1 MATAFVT
8 GATGVLGRGTVERLL
23 DQGHRV
29 RALARN
35 PERASVISALG
46 AEPVVGDIFDVD
58 AMTRA
63 MAGADSVLHLATR
76 IPPVTQARRPAAWE
90 EKTRLRALGTRVLVD
105 AALAA
110 GVARVVAESI
120 TLIYAD
126 GGAEW
131 IDERST
137 VEPTPGLESVVTL
150 EREVERCTAA
160 GRVGIALRFGLFY
173 GPDARSTDESL
184 RAAARRV
191 APVLGAAGAYLSSI
205 DTGDAA
211 NAVVASCR
219 APAGVYNVVDD
230 EPLTRRAF
238 TEAFATAFGF
248 RHLRIVAGPV
258 ARVAGG
264 SAARALARSHRVR
277 NAAFRDATG
286 WAPEVPSAID
296 GWKRVA
302 ATKEASRA

>member
-23 DQGHRV
+23 DQGHHV
-29 RALARN
+29 RALARS
-35 PERASVISALG
+35 PERAAVISALG
-46 AEPVVGDIFDVD
+46 AEPVVADIYDVD

-63 MAGADSVLHLATR
+63 MSGVDSVLHLATR
-76 IPPVTQARRPAAWE
+76 IPPVTQARKASAWE
-90 EKTRLRALGTRVLVD
+90 ENTRLRAIGTKVLVD

-110 GVARVVAESI
+110 GVGRVVAESI
-120 TLIYAD
+120 TLIYRG
-126 GGAEW
+126 GGADW

-150 EREVERCTAA
+150 EREVERFTAA
-160 GRVGIALRFGLFY
+160 GGVGIALRFGLFY
-173 GPDARSTDESL
+173 GSEARSTDEYL
-184 RAAARRV
+184 QAAARRV

-205 DTGDAA
+205 DTGDAG
-211 NAVVASCR
+211 NAVVASYQ

-230 EPLTRRAF
+230 VPLTRRAF
-238 TEAFATAFGF
+238 TDAFATAFGF

-258 ARVAGG
+258 VRIAGG
-264 SAARALARSHRVR
+264 AAAQALLRSHRVC
-277 NAAFRDATG
+277 NAAFRNATG
-286 WAPEVPSAID
+286 WAPEMPSAIE

-302 ATKEASRA
+302 ATKETSRA